1 MTMTKTALLFWT
13 ADLGHLGV
21 LVIALLR
28 SEVLIIAICGFRP
41 QKGDD
46 QDTQMTKIGRPK
58 KEGDLAHGHGFHLP
72 GSGAWQGGPE
82 LIDCPQTCCR
92 RRGGS
97 WRLSINL

>member
-28 SEVLIIAICGFRP
+28 SEAAN
-41 QKGDD
+41 GDD